1 MGLEKLNSLY
11 REVILD
17 HAQNPHNKGKLASA
31 SHQITLNN
39 PTCGDVI
46 NLQINIDDNDNIK
59 EVAYTGEGCTISQAS
74 ASMMT
79 EAVKG
84 KTKEEALKMAKTFS
98 DMAIGKKHSE
108 ADLKELGDAQI
119 LTSIMEFPARIKC
132 ATLAWWALQRA
143 LLQES
148 DED

>member
-17 HAQNPHNKGKLASA
+17 HAQNPHNKGELASA

-46 NLQINIDDNDNIK
+46 NLQINLGDDEKIK
-59 EVAYTGEGCTISQAS
+59 EVAYTGDGCTISQAS

-98 DMAIGKKHSE
+98 DMVRNIRK
-108 ADLKELGDAQI
+108 QI
-119 LTSIMEFPARIKC
+119 
-132 ATLAWWALQRA
+132 
-143 LLQES
+143 
-148 DED
+148 